1 MARIVLLQC
10 ELEHR
15 HQSPHLAMCLYA
27 SDLADRGHFVSCALV
42 HPTALD
48 DAAREYAGSCDLLV
62 LDSIFPFALVRRLVK
77 SIGAITVVGGHNALQ
92 HALRGDSHIAVV
104 GPGRAALRDL
114 AAAFDEGRTL
124 QGLPGT
130 WFRREDG
137 VIDCGPQ
144 LTPPTVSDELLPFT
158 PKMDWRYFG
167 PPRAPES
174 NLRIPSVIAEF
185 GCVYNR
191 STLNDGGF
199 YAGTPP
205 RLPAIAL
212 SEAAEHAIQ
221 TQFISSEGG
230 CTFCTLRYMPHT
242 TTSSAIDL
250 LMVQARTLLT
260 MGARGLSLQ
269 SEHPLPYLPAFLAA
283 LRDEPP
289 LAKRCEE
296 LHIRTI
302 PWLLLRNRAA
312 LEEAIKACDHLG
324 IRLHLGQVGFEA
336 FDDKSLDVFHKG
348 ISAADNRRAARLLG
362 ELSASHTARFNGID
376 GHGLVLLHPWSTP
389 ASLQTTLDALSEDA
403 PWLLPSVRPESRIE
417 LYCEWTP
424 LFWKAWDEGL
434 VVEAPDRFGWDF
446 QFADPLCA
454 ELVAAWS
461 SILGSMGDQGRTQGA
476 AVLAGVLDCV
486 LDNPRATE
494 RRAAYLALRERLHSG

>member
-1 MARIVLLQC
+1 
-10 ELEHR
+10 
-15 HQSPHLAMCLYA
+15 MCLYA
-27 SDLADRGHFVSCALV
+27 SDLTDCGHSVSCALV
-42 HPTALD
+42 HPSALD
-48 DAAREYAGSCDLLV
+48 DAAREYAGNCDLLV
-62 LDSIFPFALVRRLVK
+62 LDSIFPFALVRRLVE

-92 HALRGDSHIAVV
+92 HALRGENDITLV
-104 GPGRAALRDL
+104 GPGRAALRNL
-114 AAAFDEGRTL
+114 AAAFDEGRAL
-124 QGLPGT
+124 RGLPGT
-130 WFRREDG
+130 WFRRKDG
-137 VIDCGPQ
+137 VIDCGP
-144 LTPPTVSDELLPFT
+144 LLSPPSVHDELLPFT
-158 PKMDWRYFG
+158 PNMDWRYFG

-191 STLNDGGF
+191 SALDDGGF
-199 YAGTPP
+199 YANTRP
-205 RLPAIAL
+205 RLPDLPL

-221 TQFISSEGG
+221 TQFIASEGG

-242 TTSSAIDL
+242 TTGSAIEL

-269 SEHPLPYLPAFLAA
+269 SEHPLPYLPAFLSA
-283 LRDEPP
+283 LSDEPQ

-302 PWLLLRNRAA
+302 PWLLLRNREA
-312 LEEAIKACDHLG
+312 LEQAIRSCDELG

-336 FDDKSLDVFHKG
+336 FDDTSLGVFHKG
-348 ISAADNRRAARLLG
+348 ISAADNRTAARMLG
-362 ELSASHTARFNGID
+362 ELSESYVGRFNGID
-376 GHGLVLLHPWSTP
+376 GHGLVLLHPWSSP
-389 ASLQTTLDALSEDA
+389 ASLKTNLDALTNDA
-403 PWLLPSVRPESRIE
+403 PWLLSSVRPESRIE

-434 VVEAPDRFGWDF
+434 VIEAPNRFGWDF

-461 SILGSMGDQGRTQGA
+461 SILGSMGDKGRTQGA
-476 AVLAGVLDCV
+476 AVLAGILGCV
-486 LDNPRATE
+486 SDNPLATE
-494 RRAAYLALRERLHSG
+494 RREAYLALRRRLHSS

>member
-1 MARIVLLQC
+1 MARVVLLQC

-27 SDLADRGHFVSCALV
+27 SDLADRGHSVSCALV

-48 DAAREYAGSCDLLV
+48 DAAHEYAGRCDLLV
-62 LDSIFPFALVRRLVK
+62 LDSIFPFALVRRLVELV
-77 SIGAITVVGGHNALQ
+77 GAITVVGGHNALQ
-92 HALRGDSHIAVV
+92 HALRGESDIALV
-104 GPGRAALRDL
+104 GPGRAALRNL
-114 AAAFDEGRTL
+114 ATAFDEGRTL

-137 VIDCGPQ
+137 VLDCGPE
-144 LTPPTVSDELLPFT
+144 LPPPSVRDELLPFT
-158 PKMDWRYFG
+158 PNMDWRYFG

-174 NLRIPSVIAEF
+174 NLRIPSIVAEL

-191 STLNDGGF
+191 STLADGGF
-199 YAGTPP
+199 YAGTQP
-205 RLPAIAL
+205 RLPDLSLSKAAAQAI
-212 SEAAEHAIQ
+212 E
-221 TQFISSEGG
+221 TQFIASEGG

-242 TTSSAIDL
+242 TTSSAIEL

-283 LRDEPP
+283 LGKEPQ
-289 LAKRCEE
+289 LAERCEE

-302 PWLLLRNRAA
+302 PWLLLRNPQA
-312 LEEAIKACDHLG
+312 LEQAIKGCNDLG

-336 FDDKSLDVFHKG
+336 FDDKGLEIFHKG
-348 ISAADNRRAARLLG
+348 INAADNRRAARLLG
-362 ELSASHTARFNGID
+362 ELSQSHIGRFNGID
-376 GHGLVLLHPWSTP
+376 GHGLVLLHPWSSP
-389 ASLQTTLDALSEDA
+389 ASLQTNLAALKDDA
-403 PWLLPSVRPESRIE
+403 PWLLSSVRPESRIE

-434 VVEAPDRFGWDF
+434 VIEAPNRFGWDF

-461 SILGSMGDQGRTQGA
+461 SILGGLGEQGRTQGA
-476 AVLAGVLDCV
+476 AVLSGVLECV
-486 LDNPRATE
+486 SRNPLATD
-494 RRAAYLALRERLHSG
+494 RRDAYLGLRQRLHSS